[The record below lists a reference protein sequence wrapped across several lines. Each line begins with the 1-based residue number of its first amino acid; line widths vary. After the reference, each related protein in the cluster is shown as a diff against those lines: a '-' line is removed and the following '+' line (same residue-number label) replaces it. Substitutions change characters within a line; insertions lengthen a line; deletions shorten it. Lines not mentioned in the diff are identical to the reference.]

1 MTAYHSDIYAKAE
14 RMNTQCGAL
23 GQSQLGTAALLKA
36 VRWDFRLA
44 DGLVVFLF
52 PSSLFLIFCSVR
64 QIKVAAFGRT
74 KI

>member
-44 DGLVVFLF
+44 DGLVVFFVSFITLSDFLF
-52 PSSLFLIFCSVR
+52 RP
-64 QIKVAAFGRT
+64 AD
-74 KI
+74 